1 MKIGPFS
8 TTKTIDMYDYLKPTQ
23 RCFKP
28 ENFALNVGTNN
39 ISLRRLKFIGIS
51 LPMFSNE
58 ILKKE
63 SLLSLMSPNMI
74 V

>member
-1 MKIGPFS
+1 MKIRPFS
-8 TTKTIDMYDYLKPTQ
+8 TTKTIDMCDYLKPTQ
-23 RCFKP
+23 SCFKA
-28 ENFALNVGTNN
+28 EIFILHVGTNN
-39 ISLRRLKFIGIS
+39 LSLRRLKFIGIS

-74 V
+74 A

>member
-1 MKIGPFS
+1 MKIRPFS
-8 TTKTIDMYDYLKPTQ
+8 TAKTIDMYNYLKPTQ

-28 ENFALNVGTNN
+28 ENFVLYVGTNN

-51 LPMFSNE
+51 SPIFSKE